1 MRRTRSGKKGSGK
14 KGSERKRK
22 AGGGRKPKMSA
33 EQLAAATEMVHGV
46 AGCRVGLPAATIR
59 VLIRTEHG
67 VDLAVRTVRNILR
80 RQMRMRFKHPA
91 VGKVKMGEEAVKALV
106 ERNVLHVAHAVA
118 RTRVRL
124 ELAAPRAGTAAA
136 AALSE
141 AAEER
146 LAKKE
151 ALPTFPK
158 HLFIDFRKC

>member
-1 MRRTRSGKKGSGK
+1 M
-14 KGSERKRK
+14 
-22 AGGGRKPKMSA
+22 
-33 EQLAAATEMVHGV
+33 
-46 AGCRVGLPAATIR
+46 GLPAATIR
-59 VLIRTEHG
+59 VLIREEHG
-67 VDLAVRTVRNILR
+67 VDLSVPTIRNILR

-91 VGKVKMGEEAVKALV
+91 VGKVKLSEEAVKALV

-151 ALPTFPK
+151 VCRP
-158 HLFIDFRKC
+158 FRSTYL

>member
-1 MRRTRSGKKGSGK
+1 
-14 KGSERKRK
+14 
-22 AGGGRKPKMSA
+22 
-33 EQLAAATEMVHGV
+33 
-46 AGCRVGLPAATIR
+46 
-59 VLIRTEHG
+59 
-67 VDLAVRTVRNILR
+67 
-80 RQMRMRFKHPA
+80 MRFKHLC
-91 VGKVKMGEEAVKALV
+91 VGKAQRSEEERQAVV

-151 ALPTFPK
+151 VLPTFPK
-158 HLFIDFRKC
+158 HLFRNAVHWSRAFLTSFG